1 VLQAS
6 PGKRYEPETSDGL
19 DCNGGTSSSWG
30 RCPAFGLV
38 KCFPVWYCYR
48 RHRKNGTARDLRALG
63 HPVTRGPTQGLTMEL
78 TSPQQNEPFKAII
91 DRYERAF
98 LERDL
103 AAFRTLHVRDGR
115 LVFFDNHSGCDSASY
130 EDHEVKIAAWST
142 KSPRSARSSSTSR
155 YDSEKRKYQPTASR
169 IISGSNWRHLNRP
182 ATEGARTISAQL
194 IKALLQSCN
203 TSREIPRQD
212 KTQEESALPQGRGES
227 LIAQLDS
234 ALNQAE
240 QLRDQQIQQQYSDQ
254 LGVYVQEKA
263 EQIDRLQSSL
273 AAVLTSEQAQ
283 LQAIQQRAPGWTAG
297 KKAHAQW
304 EQQVA
309 RRKTRIAQLALRLD
323 RVGEIEEAAS
333 VYAERKIEELAERKL
348 RFDNP
353 ELVQEWI
360 RSSAENG
367 RHRFRPSRALKASAR
382 TLGDH

>member
-1 VLQAS
+1 MWEVESSVLQAS

-63 HPVTRGPTQGLTMEL
+63 HPVTRGPTQRLTMEL

-203 TSREIPRQD
+203 TSRLGGSQLTAEIPGM
-212 KTQEESALPQGRGES
+212 SSIAWLGR
-227 LIAQLDS
+227 
-234 ALNQAE
+234 
-240 QLRDQQIQQQYSDQ
+240 RIQKKHWVAVKKSKYYEY
-254 LGVYVQEKA
+254 YVDEP
-263 EQIDRLQSSL
+263 DM
-273 AAVLTSEQAQ
+273 
-283 LQAIQQRAPGWTAG
+283 
-297 KKAHAQW
+297 
-304 EQQVA
+304 
-309 RRKTRIAQLALRLD
+309 
-323 RVGEIEEAAS
+323 
-333 VYAERKIEELAERKL
+333 
-348 RFDNP
+348 
-353 ELVQEWI
+353 
-360 RSSAENG
+360 RSI
-367 RHRFRPSRALKASAR
+367 H
-382 TLGDH
+382 